1 MLTFWTDIFVN
12 FSIIR
17 ADILLFVTILS
28 SLDFLQ
34 VAAEEEGVV
43 EVEAGEVRSKKLLK

>member
-34 VAAEEEGVV
+34 VVEEGVV